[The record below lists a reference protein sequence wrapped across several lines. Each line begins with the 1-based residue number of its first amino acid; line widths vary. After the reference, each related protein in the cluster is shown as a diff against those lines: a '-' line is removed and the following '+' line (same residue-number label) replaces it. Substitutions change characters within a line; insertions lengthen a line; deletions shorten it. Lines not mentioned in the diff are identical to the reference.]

1 MALRRAAV
9 PPWVM
14 PLLLTIAVAWSG
26 WQYYAE
32 KDGRTP
38 GEIDASYDKGDHPCM
53 EPDDADDH
61 AKVFADCT
69 ALAKAGSLPAKVML
83 GKLYEF
89 GRGVAPDYARAEE
102 LYLEVRN
109 AQSRMS
115 GVAAWSLGDLYSRP
129 DFEKRDDEAATR
141 WYREAADK
149 GQSDAQMQYGVRL
162 IQGLGVAVNADL
174 GRDYIKRAADAG
186 NPRAKALAKQ
196 IAELD
201 NL

>member
-1 MALRRAAV
+1 
-9 PPWVM
+9 M
-14 PLLLTIAVAWSG
+14 PLLLTIAVGVSG
-26 WQYYAE
+26 WQYYTD
-32 KDGRTP
+32 KDADQAGRQ
-38 GEIDASYDKGDHPCM
+38 DASYDASDHPCM
-53 EPDDADDH
+53 EPEDADDH

-69 ALAKAGSLPAKVML
+69 TLAKAGSLPAKVML

-89 GRGVAPDYARAEE
+89 GRGVGRDDARAEE

-149 GQSDAQMQYGVRL
+149 GQSDAQMKYGMRL
-162 IQGLGVAVNADL
+162 IQGLGVAVDADL
-174 GRDYIKRAADAG
+174 GREYIRRAADAG

-196 IAELD
+196 IDALD
-201 NL
+201 NP